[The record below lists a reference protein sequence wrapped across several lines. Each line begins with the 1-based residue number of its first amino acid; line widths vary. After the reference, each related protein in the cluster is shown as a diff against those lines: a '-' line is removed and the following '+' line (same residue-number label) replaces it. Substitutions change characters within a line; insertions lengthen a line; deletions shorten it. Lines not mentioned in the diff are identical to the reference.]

1 MSVPEQ
7 NSSGATRRESTE
19 VWERTEI
26 ITRAFPSP
34 AGPAKCVAAVGKGI
48 TLGRAHRAIGCAGWQ
63 GSVTKSCHQPAGS
76 QGTATA
82 VTVRAPCGDG
92 TSVPA
97 EGHCRSIWA

>member
-48 TLGRAHRAIGCAGWQ
+48 TLGRGHTEPSGVQDGREV
-63 GSVTKSCHQPAGS
+63 SLK
-76 QGTATA
+76 A
-82 VTVRAPCGDG
+82 VTSLPAPRALPQL
-92 TSVPA
+92 SP
-97 EGHCRSIWA
+97 